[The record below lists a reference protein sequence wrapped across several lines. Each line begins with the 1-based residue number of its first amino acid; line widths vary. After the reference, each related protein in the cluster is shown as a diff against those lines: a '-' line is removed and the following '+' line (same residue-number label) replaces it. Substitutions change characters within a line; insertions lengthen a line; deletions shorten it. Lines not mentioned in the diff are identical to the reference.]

1 MRYLV
6 KFGVEKMRAQWSL
19 ISRRTASL
27 DGVRTMSILENFC
40 GVDDAMLCKYNKA
53 TNLPIVANG

>member
-19 ISRRTASL
+19 MSRRTASH
-27 DGVRTMSILENFC
+27 DDVRTMSILENFC
-40 GVDDAMLCKYNKA
+40 GVDDALLCKCNKA
-53 TNLPIVANG
+53 TNLPVCYDG